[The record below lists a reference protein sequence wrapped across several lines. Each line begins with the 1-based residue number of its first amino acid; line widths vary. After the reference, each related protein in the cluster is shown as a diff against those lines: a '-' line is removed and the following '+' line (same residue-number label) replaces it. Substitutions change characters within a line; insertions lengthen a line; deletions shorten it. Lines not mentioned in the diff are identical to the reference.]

1 MHTYEHIL
9 SREKTNVGISIQ
21 PLDPHNYV
29 EQVVPKTLQE
39 ELISKGFLNF
49 LPDHD
54 VVHARM
60 MLHAWEQDLEG
71 VEDDACNL
79 IIEATY
85 VILDLLFL
93 LLNRS
98 FLLFNF

>member
-1 MHTYEHIL
+1 
-9 SREKTNVGISIQ
+9 
-21 PLDPHNYV
+21 
-29 EQVVPKTLQE
+29 
-39 ELISKGFLNF
+39 
-49 LPDHD
+49 
-54 VVHARM
+54 

-93 LLNRS
+93 LQ
-98 FLLFNF
+98 